1 MEKIQN
7 DKDLLKQA
15 LEALRQ
21 IVGQHG
27 QWNNGM
33 WAANIARAAIK
44 AVEGEQ
50 K

>member
-1 MEKIQN
+1 MTTLREAAQ
-7 DKDLLKQA
+7 QA

-33 WAANIARAAIK
+33 LAANIACAAIK
-44 AVEGEQ
+44 KAEGA
-50 K
+50 